1 MSLTLLQLQQ
11 NMTPA
16 TLQVLINT
24 IIHAIFTKYKITF
37 DEFSTITIGD
47 DIDASVREYCERL
60 VPPPVTTKKVF
71 RKKATS
77 VAEMLNSPTAVIES
91 TPIEVMQSTPIE
103 VMQSTPA
110 EVIDSTPAEV
120 IPILNDPKPIVGSP
134 IASMISASIEPAKPK
149 KVIKKK
155 VVETIPVEV
164 APISQA
170 QVAEVIH
177 VEVVMTSPA
186 QVAET
191 TPVEVAE
198 TTQAS
203 VSVAETKPKKVIK
216 KKVAET
222 IPVQVANTS
231 PLVVEEST
239 PAAMTVEAVKPKKV
253 IKKKAAADILE
264 TVPVPVEAAKPKK
277 VIKKKTEV
285 NIAES
290 TKLIETVEEPP
301 AIELPK
307 EKIIELT
314 SGSTITLPKIIKK
327 KPTVELVPEPKP
339 LPVSSIKTIPIT
351 EYAEDGEQSSD
362 IYDGIEIDEE
372 VTLEPREIDGV
383 SYYVDPSGYVYH
395 FENKDLIGKINEKSG
410 QIIFLRDFNSS

>member
-1 MSLTLLQLQQ
+1 
-11 NMTPA
+11 MTPA
-16 TLQVLINT
+16 TFQVLINT

-47 DIDASVREYCERL
+47 DIHASVREYCERL

-71 RKKATS
+71 RKKPTS
-77 VAEMLNSPTAVIES
+77 VAEMLNSTTAVI
-91 TPIEVMQSTPIE
+91 QSTPPE
-103 VMQSTPA
+103 VIQSTPP
-110 EVIDSTPAEV
+110 EVM
-120 IPILNDPKPIVGSP
+120 PILNDPKPVVGAP
-134 IASMISASIEPAKPK
+134 IASMINASIEPPKPK

-155 VVETIPVEV
+155 VVETIPAQIVESTPLEVVKTSPTQVAEATHVEV
-164 APISQA
+164 AEA
-170 QVAEVIH
+170 
-177 VEVVMTSPA
+177 
-186 QVAET
+186 

-198 TTQAS
+198 TTP
-203 VSVAETKPKKVIK
+203 VEVAETKPKKVIK
-216 KKVAET
+216 KKVAEA
-222 IPVQVANTS
+222 IPVQVAAITEAQVAETTHIE
-231 PLVVEEST
+231 VVESS

-253 IKKKAAADILE
+253 IKKKAATDIVE
-264 TVPVPVEAAKPKK
+264 TVVVPVEAAKPKK

-285 NIAES
+285 NIPES
-290 TKLIETVEEPP
+290 TKVIKIVEEPP
-301 AIELPK
+301 AIELVK
-307 EKIIELT
+307 EKIIEAT
-314 SGSTITLPKIIKK
+314 GGSTITLPKIIKK
-327 KPTVELVPEPKP
+327 KPTVELAPEPKP

-362 IYDGIEIDEE
+362 IYEGIEIDEE

>member
-16 TLQVLINT
+16 TFQVLINT

-47 DIDASVREYCERL
+47 DIHASVREYCERL

-71 RKKATS
+71 RKKPTS
-77 VAEMLNSPTAVIES
+77 VAEMLNSITEVIHS
-91 TPIEVMQSTPIE
+91 TPTEVIQSTPPE
-103 VMQSTPA
+103 VM
-110 EVIDSTPAEV
+110 
-120 IPILNDPKPIVGSP
+120 PILNDPKPVVGAP
-134 IASMISASIEPAKPK
+134 IASMISASIEPPKPK

-155 VVETIPVEV
+155 VVETSPAQVVESTPLEV
-164 APISQA
+164 AKVIP
-170 QVAEVIH
+170 AEV
-177 VEVVMTSPA
+177 VKTSPA

-198 TTQAS
+198 ATHVEVAETTH
-203 VSVAETKPKKVIK
+203 VEVAETKPKKVIK

-222 IPVQVANTS
+222 IPVQVAAIAEAQVAETTHVE
-231 PLVVEEST
+231 VVES
-239 PAAMTVEAVKPKKV
+239 KPKKV
-253 IKKKAAADILE
+253 IKKKAATDILE
-264 TVPVPVEAAKPKK
+264 TVVVPVEAAKPKK

-285 NIAES
+285 NIPES
-290 TKLIETVEEPP
+290 TKVIKIVEEPP
-301 AIELPK
+301 AIELVK
-307 EKIIELT
+307 EKIIEAT
-314 SGSTITLPKIIKK
+314 GGSTIILPKIIKK
-327 KPTVELVPEPKP
+327 KPTVELAPEPKP

-362 IYDGIEIDEE
+362 IYEGIEIDEE